1 MPIINPDLSE
11 VNKPLEPNTY
21 PAEISA
27 PIDMQV
33 SKAGNPMI
41 VIPFVLNNNG
51 KNVKRTVRQVIT
63 GAGAFGFEQLL
74 RATGFDDVANSL
86 KSGNP
91 QPFDTDKLVG
101 QKLNVTVETD
111 TYNGQLTDKIT
122 GYLKA

>member
-1 MPIINPDLSE
+1 
-11 VNKPLEPNTY
+11 
-21 PAEISA
+21 
-27 PIDMQV
+27 
-33 SKAGNPMI
+33 MI